1 METREQV
8 RLSALALNDDDRA
21 ALAEELLASL
31 RNGEYEPEDL
41 EQWLAVRAV
50 ASKGGQVAYRD
61 PIEIIGIYAQ
71 MKAERA
77 GRAS

>member
-8 RLSALALNDDDRA
+8 RLDALVLNDDDRA
-21 ALAEELLASL
+21 ALAEELLESL
-31 RNGEYEPEDL
+31 FHRGDEPSDL
-41 EQWLAVRAV
+41 EQVLAERSAASRAGRV
-50 ASKGGQVAYRD
+50 KYRD
-61 PIEIIGIYAQ
+61 PLEIMEIYAQ